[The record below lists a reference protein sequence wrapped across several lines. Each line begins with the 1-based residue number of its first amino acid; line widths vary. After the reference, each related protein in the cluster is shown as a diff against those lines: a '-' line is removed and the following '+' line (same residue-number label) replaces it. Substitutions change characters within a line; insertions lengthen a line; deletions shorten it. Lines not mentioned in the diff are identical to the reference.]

1 VTISSSVCASTVCP
15 RASRAAAREALG
27 QTVDAQTLEEI
38 VTGLEDPSPEV
49 RAWTTNLLPL
59 SCAWSD

>member
-1 VTISSSVCASTVCP
+1 VAAETV
-15 RASRAAAREALG
+15 AALLVDTDEEVRAAAREALG
-27 QTVDAQTLEEI
+27 QTVDVQTLEEI
-38 VTGLEDPSPEV
+38 VTGLEDPSPKV

>member
-1 VTISSSVCASTVCP
+1 V
-15 RASRAAAREALG
+15 RAAAREALG
-27 QTVDAQTLEEI
+27 QTVDAATLEEI
-38 VTGLEDPSPEV
+38 VTGLEDPSPKV